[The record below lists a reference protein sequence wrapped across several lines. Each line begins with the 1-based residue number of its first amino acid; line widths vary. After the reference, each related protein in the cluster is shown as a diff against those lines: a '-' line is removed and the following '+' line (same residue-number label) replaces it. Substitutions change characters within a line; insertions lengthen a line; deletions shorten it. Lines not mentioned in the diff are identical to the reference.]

1 MVRHLLVLALSAIG
15 TAAES
20 APAQN
25 RPTTDST
32 RRAAEA
38 PDSGARAAATP
49 QLALR
54 RSPGLDE
61 LLTKL
66 AEDPWAKGIPAADS
80 FSVGAR
86 SIAAGTTVAGPIAV
100 AAGNLDV
107 YGTVTGDAY
116 VVNGDV
122 IVHAGGRVTGNALA
136 ARGHVRLDGGT
147 VLGEVRELGGGVGAY
162 PEASAAPR
170 QATPATTTRH
180 ALSLSVGWLIVL
192 VLIGIGVLVFASS
205 YLDGVVDTLEA
216 SFGRSF
222 VTGIAAQLGLLPALV
237 IVIVAL
243 ALTILGIL
251 LIPFAVVAF
260 TLAVCGLV
268 TLGFL
273 AVARLTGQSIAS
285 RANRRLSARGAALR
299 AIVVGSLVLMA
310 LWIVSALFM
319 WAPIVGIV
327 IRIAAL
333 AVTWVAAT
341 AGLGA
346 AVLSGAGTRRPKQ
359 LAAAAAAPADPVSW
373 QTPTPVTGVVA
384 ARRPAAASGSKGR

>member
-1 MVRHLLVLALSAIG
+1 MVRHLLALALSAIATG
-15 TAAES
+15 AES

-25 RPTTDST
+25 RPATDST

-38 PDSGARAAATP
+38 PDSGSQAAAAT

-66 AEDPWAKGIPAADS
+66 ADDPWAKGIPAADS
-80 FSVGAR
+80 FSLGAR
-86 SIAAGTTVAGPIAV
+86 SIAAGTTVAGPIAI

-107 YGTVTGDAY
+107 YGTITGDVY

-122 IVHAGGRVTGNALA
+122 IVHGGGRVTGNALA

-162 PEASAAPR
+162 PEVAAQRPT
-170 QATPATTTRH
+170 TPVTTTRH
-180 ALSLSVGWLIVL
+180 ALALSVGWLIVL

-299 AIVVGSLVLMA
+299 AIVIGSLVLMA
-310 LWIVSALFM
+310 LWIVSALFQ

-359 LAAAAAAPADPVSW
+359 LVAAATAPADPVSW

-384 ARRPAAASGSKGR
+384 ARRPAAMSGSKGR